1 MFCITSEDVY
11 AVYVQL
17 KDKYPV
23 FMTNTTALNET
34 MDAGFSI
41 ECPILVGKTHGQIIW
56 LYAYEDIFILD
67 VLDEAQTKGT
77 HWHPNDI
84 ESAVDDIA
92 EFMEGK
98 SDYRMQKFPKR

>member
-1 MFCITSEDVY
+1 MYYITSEDVY
-11 AVYVQL
+11 AVYDQL

-23 FMTNTTALNET
+23 FMTNTTALNEA

-41 ECPILVGKTHGQIIW
+41 ACPILVGKAHEQIIW

-67 VLDEAQTKGT
+67 VLDEVQTKGT
-77 HWHPNDI
+77 HWHPGDI
-84 ESAVDDIA
+84 GSAVDDIA

-98 SDYRMQKFPKR
+98 SDYKLQQFTKP